1 MDNFESIKNKVVYQL
16 VDYSRNI
23 DMLKDMPHICYC
35 DLAVVF
41 YLILENN
48 ESGQATVMIHNK
60 HIKVWHVDVNT
71 LYELAG
77 INTPRLLPADI
88 KSMAEVMKKIANEH
102 MGSEWRD
109 AFFEGLS
116 DEPKFMPQYVLTN
129 CRGIKGAATVLY
141 KGVLKTFADKIGNDL
156 FILPSSVHEV
166 ILVPYEDSMNVAEL
180 GAIVKAINLSEVPD
194 EDVLSDHVYLYS
206 RKTEQVIMVSGE
218 PIEEDGGLGY

>member
-1 MDNFESIKNKVVYQL
+1 M
-16 VDYSRNI
+16 
-23 DMLKDMPHICYC
+23 
-35 DLAVVF
+35 
-41 YLILENN
+41 
-48 ESGQATVMIHNK
+48 
-60 HIKVWHVDVNT
+60 DVNT

-116 DEPKFMPQYVLTN
+116 DEPKFMTQYVLTN